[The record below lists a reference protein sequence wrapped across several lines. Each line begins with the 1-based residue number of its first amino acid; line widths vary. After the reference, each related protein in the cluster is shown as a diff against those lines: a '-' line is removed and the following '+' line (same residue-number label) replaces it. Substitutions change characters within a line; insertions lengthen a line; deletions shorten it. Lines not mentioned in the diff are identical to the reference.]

1 MTKMSFIDK
10 LGVLVEVSKSSN
22 LFIVA
27 IFILG
32 IIGYLFFSVNK
43 KNMKKSRRLYLG
55 AAMVVLVLTLAI
67 YKDSITDMFD
77 YMMNNFFIA
86 VYFPNVAIYLAAIII
101 TNIILYVSI
110 FSYKTS
116 TLIKNINITIY
127 CILNYILILLLN
139 VIVTKKLDVFTQA
152 SIYQNK
158 QAHALIELS
167 SVIFIVWILF
177 LIAYRLIMIYLKKEY
192 KVPVKIKKV
201 YVKQK
206 VPVLPENITPVEVPR
221 FAKAMPKTEVL
232 ETKEEIKEEVKE
244 EKQETK
250 EDLIV
255 KKLEESL
262 TLDDYK
268 LLLKM
273 LKEQRQK
280 ERLERI
286 KKQQEYDEQVKFR
299 ELQELYR
306 SVK

>member
-27 IFILG
+27 IFMLG
-32 IIGYLFFSVNK
+32 IIGYLFYNINK
-43 KNMKKSRRLYLG
+43 KNMKNARKIYLG
-55 AAMVVLVLTLAI
+55 AASVILVITLVA
-67 YKDSITDMFD
+67 YHDSIAKMFD

-86 VYFPNVAIYLAAIII
+86 VYFPNVAIYLAALII
-101 TNIILYVSI
+101 TNIILYISI
-110 FSYKTS
+110 FNYKVS
-116 TLIKNINITIY
+116 KLIKNINITVY
-127 CILNYILILLLN
+127 CILNYILLLVLN
-139 VIVTKKLDVFTQA
+139 VVVSKKLDVFTQA

-158 QAHALIELS
+158 QAQALIELS
-167 SVIFIVWILF
+167 SVIFILWILF
-177 LIAYRLIMIYLKKEY
+177 LIIYRIIMIYLKKEY
-192 KVPVKIKKV
+192 KVPVKVKKV

-206 VPVLPENITPVEVPR
+206 VSVLPENITPLEAPL
-221 FAKAMPKTEVL
+221 FAKAMPKQ
-232 ETKEEIKEEVKE
+232 E
-244 EKQETK
+244 EKKVTPR

-255 KKLEESL
+255 KKLEDSL

-273 LKEQRQK
+273 LKEQREK

-286 KKQQEYDEQVKFR
+286 KRQQEYDEQSKFR

>member
-206 VPVLPENITPVEVPR
+206 VPILPENITPVEVPR

-232 ETKEEIKEEVKE
+232 EIKEEVKE

>member
-192 KVPVKIKKV
+192 KIPVKIKKV

-232 ETKEEIKEEVKE
+232 ETKEEVKE

>member
-232 ETKEEIKEEVKE
+232 EIKEEVKE

>member
-27 IFILG
+27 VFMLG
-32 IIGYLFFSVNK
+32 IIGYLLYNINK
-43 KNMKKSRRLYLG
+43 KNMKNAKRIYLG
-55 AAMVVLVLTLAI
+55 AALVILVITLVV
-67 YKDSITDMFD
+67 YHDSIAKMFD

-86 VYFPNVAIYLAAIII
+86 VYFPNVAIYLAALII
-101 TNIILYVSI
+101 TNIILYISI
-110 FSYKTS
+110 FNYKVS
-116 TLIKNINITIY
+116 NLIKNINIIVY
-127 CILNYILILLLN
+127 CILNYILLLILN
-139 VIVTKKLDVFTQA
+139 VVVSKKLDVFTQA

-158 QAHALIELS
+158 QAQALIELS

-177 LIAYRLIMIYLKKEY
+177 LIVYRIIMIYLKKEY
-192 KVPVKIKKV
+192 KIPVKVKKV

-206 VPVLPENITPVEVPR
+206 VSVLPENITPLEAPL
-221 FAKAMPKTEVL
+221 FAKAMPKQ
-232 ETKEEIKEEVKE
+232 EVKE
-244 EKQETK
+244 KDTSK
-250 EDLIV
+250 DDIIV
-255 KKLEESL
+255 KKLEDSL

-273 LKEQRQK
+273 LKEQREK
-280 ERLERI
+280 ERQERI
-286 KKQQEYDEQVKFR
+286 KKQQEYDEQSKFR

>member
-22 LFIVA
+22 LFILA
-27 IFILG
+27 IFLLG
-32 IIGYLFFSVNK
+32 IVGYLFYSTNK
-43 KNMKKSRRLYLG
+43 KNIKTAKKIYL
-55 AAMVVLVLTLAI
+55 AAALVILVITLAI
-67 YKDSITDMFD
+67 YHDSLIDMFD

-86 VYFPNVAIYLAAIII
+86 IYFPNVAIYLAALII
-101 TNIILYVSI
+101 TNIILYISI
-110 FSYKTS
+110 FNYKVS
-116 TLIKNINITIY
+116 KLIKNINITVY
-127 CILNYILILLLN
+127 CVLNYLLILVLN
-139 VIVTKKLDVFTQA
+139 VIVTKRLDVFTQA

-158 QAHALIELS
+158 QAQALIELS
-167 SVIFIVWILF
+167 SIIFIIWILF
-177 LIAYRLIMIYLKKEY
+177 LIIYRLIMIYLKKEY
-192 KVPVKIKKV
+192 KIPVRVKKV
-201 YVKQK
+201 YVKEK
-206 VPVLPENITPVEVPR
+206 VPLLPENITKVEAPM
-221 FAKAMPKTEVL
+221 FAKAMPKPKLVN
-232 ETKEEIKEEVKE
+232 IVE
-244 EKQETK
+244 EKKPSK

-280 ERLERI
+280 ERLERL
-286 KKQQEYDEQVKFR
+286 KRQQEYDEQAKFR

>member
-167 SVIFIVWILF
+167 SIIFIVWILF

-206 VPVLPENITPVEVPR
+206 VPILPENITPVEVPR

-232 ETKEEIKEEVKE
+232 EEKQETKEEVKE

>member
-27 IFILG
+27 VFMLG
-32 IIGYLFFSVNK
+32 IIGYLLYNINK
-43 KNMKKSRRLYLG
+43 KNMKNAKRIYLG
-55 AAMVVLVLTLAI
+55 AALVILVITLVV
-67 YKDSITDMFD
+67 YHDSIAKMFD

-86 VYFPNVAIYLAAIII
+86 VYFPNVAIYLAALII
-101 TNIILYVSI
+101 TNIILYISI
-110 FSYKTS
+110 FNYKVS
-116 TLIKNINITIY
+116 NLIKNINIIVY
-127 CILNYILILLLN
+127 CILNYILILILN
-139 VIVTKKLDVFTQA
+139 VVVSKKLDVFTQA

-158 QAHALIELS
+158 QAQALIELS

-177 LIAYRLIMIYLKKEY
+177 LIVYRIIMIYLKKEY
-192 KVPVKIKKV
+192 KVPVKVKKV

-206 VPVLPENITPVEVPR
+206 VSVLPENITPLEAPL
-221 FAKAMPKTEVL
+221 FAKAMPKQ
-232 ETKEEIKEEVKE
+232 EVKE
-244 EKQETK
+244 KDTSK
-250 EDLIV
+250 DDIIV
-255 KKLEESL
+255 KKLEDSL

-273 LKEQRQK
+273 LKEQREK
-280 ERLERI
+280 ERQERI
-286 KKQQEYDEQVKFR
+286 KKQQEYDEQSKFR

>member
-232 ETKEEIKEEVKE
+232 ETKEEVKE

>member
-27 IFILG
+27 IFMLG
-32 IIGYLFFSVNK
+32 IIGYLLYNINK
-43 KNMKKSRRLYLG
+43 KNMKNAKRIYLG
-55 AAMVVLVLTLAI
+55 AALVILVITLVV
-67 YKDSITDMFD
+67 YHDSIAKMFD

-86 VYFPNVAIYLAAIII
+86 VYFPNVAIYLAALII
-101 TNIILYVSI
+101 TNIILYISI
-110 FSYKTS
+110 FNYKVS
-116 TLIKNINITIY
+116 NLIKNINIIVY
-127 CILNYILILLLN
+127 CILNYILILILN
-139 VIVTKKLDVFTQA
+139 VVVSKKLDVFTQA

-158 QAHALIELS
+158 QAQALIELS

-177 LIAYRLIMIYLKKEY
+177 LIVYRIIMIYLKKEY
-192 KVPVKIKKV
+192 KVPVKVKKV

-206 VPVLPENITPVEVPR
+206 VSVLPENITPLEAPL
-221 FAKAMPKTEVL
+221 FAKAMPKQ
-232 ETKEEIKEEVKE
+232 EVKE
-244 EKQETK
+244 KDTSK
-250 EDLIV
+250 DDIIV
-255 KKLEESL
+255 KKLEDSL

-273 LKEQRQK
+273 LKEQREK
-280 ERLERI
+280 ERQERI
-286 KKQQEYDEQVKFR
+286 KKQQEYDEQSKFR